1 MHSDE
6 RMTNNISKK
15 NLHTSMF
22 CCKGFIKTKSA
33 ENPFSIILSIFPI
46 SSSDGIFGLLN
57 PSIGTEINY
66 RQFFIFSREKFS
78 DTNTKGAPIEI
89 QQKPK
94 RKYKKDF
101 LELITFPP
109 CL

>member
-1 MHSDE
+1 
-6 RMTNNISKK
+6 
-15 NLHTSMF
+15 MF

-33 ENPFSIILSIFPI
+33 ENPFSIILPIFSI
-46 SSSDGIFGLLN
+46 SSSDGIFGLFN
-57 PSIGTEINY
+57 QSIGTEINY
-66 RQFFIFSREKFS
+66 RQFFIFRREKFS
-78 DTNTKGAPIEI
+78 DRNTKGAPIEI

-109 CL
+109 ASDYRLGMFSRNNFVQNQYID